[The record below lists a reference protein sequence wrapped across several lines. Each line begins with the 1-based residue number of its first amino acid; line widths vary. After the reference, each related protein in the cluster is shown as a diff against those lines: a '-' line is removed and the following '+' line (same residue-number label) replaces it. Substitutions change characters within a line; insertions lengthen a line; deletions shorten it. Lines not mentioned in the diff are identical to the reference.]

1 MLLFEDYREKILEGI
16 RVKYPEVESSDVAID
31 DSGHGD
37 FTFRTFR
44 LLKQKGLKPDDVYNT
59 LRKIFD
65 KSDYIDSIEIVKGY
79 INFSIKPEKLF
90 SVIAESMKRTG
101 EWPDTFQDPERVSVE
116 HTSANPTGPL
126 HIGRSRNSILGDS
139 IARLLSRYGYRVTR
153 QYFVNDSG
161 KQVMALYYGYLK
173 YGQGAEPTLDTLLTG
188 YQKVYQDMEKDPTI
202 EKEIEELI
210 KSYERGDE
218 ELIKNVRKVT
228 EVGLSSVVDVL
239 SRLDIKNDDFTW
251 ESDFIR
257 TGEIEDIL
265 KSLSGELKVEDGAL
279 YLELP
284 NERKIFLKR
293 SDGTSLYFARD
304 IAYHLY
310 KTLNY
315 DWIIDVLGE
324 DHKDHGNSMN
334 YVLKELLDIQQKLD
348 FVFYGFISLESGKM
362 STRKGNVVTL
372 DDLIERTE
380 EEAYNIVKE
389 KRPELSGEALMSI
402 SKTVAASSI
411 RFNIIRVNANKPMVF
426 RWSEALNFEGDSA
439 PYIMYSYAR
448 ASSILKKAEGEEI
461 HEAQQASGYNDSEK
475 KLIRE
480 MYLYP
485 FNLVSAKDGLRPDV
499 ITNYALRL
507 VRAFNDFYMSCPV
520 LTAEAGER
528 SKRLNLVSMYKTI
541 LEDVSSVIGIQLIE
555 EM

>member
-16 RVKYPEVESSDVAID
+16 RTIYPDIESSDVAID

-44 LLKQKGLKPDDVYNT
+44 LLKQKSLKPDEVYSS
-59 LRKIFD
+59 LREVFEKT
-65 KSDYIDSIEIVKGY
+65 DYIDSVELNKGY
-79 INFSIKPEKLF
+79 INFSIKADKLL
-90 SVIAESMKRTG
+90 SIIKESLDRTG
-101 EWPDTFQDPERVSVE
+101 TWPDIFQDPERVSVE

-126 HIGRSRNSILGDS
+126 HIGRSRNSIIGDS
-139 IARLLSRYGYRVTR
+139 IARLLSRYGYRVTT

-173 YGQGAEPTLDTLLTG
+173 YGQDKEATLETLLKG
-188 YQKVYQDMEKDPTI
+188 YQKIYQDIAEDPSV
-202 EKEIEELI
+202 EKEIEGLI
-210 KSYERGDE
+210 KKYEKGDAK
-218 ELIKNVRKVT
+218 LIGDVKKVT
-228 EVGLSSVVDVL
+228 EVGLGSVVDVL
-239 SRLDIKNDDFTW
+239 SKLDIKSDDFTW

-257 TGEIEDIL
+257 TGEIESIL
-265 KSLSGELKVEDGAL
+265 KSLSEELKDENGAL

-293 SDGTSLYFARD
+293 GDGTSLYFARD

-310 KTLNY
+310 KSLNY

-334 YVLKELLDIQQKLD
+334 YVLKELLDLKQKLD

-372 DDLIERTE
+372 DDLIEKTE

-389 KRPELSGEALMSI
+389 KRPELGDGKLKEI
-402 SKTVAASSI
+402 SRTVAASSV

-439 PYIMYSYAR
+439 PYVMYSYAR
-448 ASSILKKAEGEEI
+448 ASSILKKAGESIDLSAGSEDK
-461 HEAQQASGYNDSEK
+461 YNTSEK
-475 KLIRE
+475 ALIRE

-485 FNLVSAKDGLRPDV
+485 YNLINAKEGLRPDV
-499 ITNYALRL
+499 IANYSLRL
-507 VRAFNDFYMSCPV
+507 VRAFNDFYMSSPV
-520 LTAEAGER
+520 LTAEPEDRA
-528 SKRLNLVSMYKTI
+528 KRLNLVEIYKKI
-541 LEDVSSVIGIQLIE
+541 LEDVSSVIGVKLVE